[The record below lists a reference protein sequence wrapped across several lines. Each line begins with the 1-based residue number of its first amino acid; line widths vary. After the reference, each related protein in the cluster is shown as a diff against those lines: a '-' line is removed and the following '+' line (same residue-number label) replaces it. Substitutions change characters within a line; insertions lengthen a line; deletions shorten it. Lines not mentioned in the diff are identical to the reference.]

1 MATGESNSHSP
12 PSPLT
17 IITSPSIYHHDTEW
31 RHERRD
37 LSGCADGD
45 GALEREAAPPYV
57 KGRAGLYVAFRR
69 EKPPP
74 ALAPPDPVRAEGN
87 ADPGGASPQ
96 PPALDAAAT
105 VLPGAGPL
113 DIEAP
118 VGGGPSFDA
127 AVAGRSL
134 SGGGAPRPRT
144 TSGPD
149 VPALPLLQP

>member
-1 MATGESNSHSP
+1 M
-12 PSPLT
+12 
-17 IITSPSIYHHDTEW
+17 
-31 RHERRD
+31 
-37 LSGCADGD
+37 
-45 GALEREAAPPYV
+45 EREAAPPHV
-57 KGRAGLYVAFRR
+57 KRGAGLHVAYGR

-74 ALAPPDPVRAEGN
+74 ALAPPDPVRAKGD

-96 PPALDAAAT
+96 PPAPDEAAT

-118 VGGGPSFDA
+118 VGGGPSYDA

-134 SGGGAPRPRT
+134 SGGRAPGQRT
-144 TSGPD
+144 PPVPD